1 MARGNFLCMVKGVQV
16 YGESHDDT
24 HAMKISDTLLV
35 VPLRPFDEATRTSG
49 QVPTSPNSV
58 RSRMQSSSRTTLDM
72 KSEAI

>member
-1 MARGNFLCMVKGVQV
+1 VARGNFLCMVKGVQV

-24 HAMKISDTLLV
+24 HAMKISDTS
-35 VPLRPFDEATRTSG
+35 FDEATRTSG